1 MWHRRQPGVL
11 GQRDT
16 GPRTAAALAA
26 TFGPLAGARRLPRW
40 HELVLAAADQ
50 VRAAHAVQRIA
61 QHRPVVRIVVAQ
73 ERLVEP
79 ALREPLHG
87 MDALARPDRSQRVIS
102 GVVHRRRGRHRR
114 RQERLHLIGAEAVL
128 LEPDREREHVLVGGA
143 RVRRDEVR
151 DQVLLLA
158 RLRAVAIEELLAL
171 IAMDCNTAAV
181 TDKATLF
188 DVTPSCVA
196 VILLVPIATPLTRP
210 VALTLATAEF
220 ELFQVAAPA
229 RLWVLPSLKVPVA
242 VN

>member
-1 MWHRRQPGVL
+1 MALVSRL
-11 GQRDT
+11 
-16 GPRTAAALAA
+16 TAAESEETQTA
-26 TFGPLAGARRLPRW
+26 
-40 HELVLAAADQ
+40 ELVTFCVLPSLKVPVALSCSLDPIASDALFPITAIDCIAAA
-50 VRAAHAVQRIA
+50 VTVSPKLLEAMLLWVAVMLAVPIA
-61 QHRPVVRIVVAQ
+61 TPVARP
-73 ERLVEP
+73 P
-79 ALREPLHG
+79 ALMLAMDGLELAQVTAFVRFWLVPSLNVPVAVNWTLVPL
-87 MDALARPDRSQRVIS
+87 
-102 GVVHRRRGRHRR
+102 
-114 RQERLHLIGAEAVL
+114 
-128 LEPDREREHVLVGGA
+128 
-143 RVRRDEVR
+143 
-151 DQVLLLA
+151 
-158 RLRAVAIEELLAL
+158 AIEELLAL